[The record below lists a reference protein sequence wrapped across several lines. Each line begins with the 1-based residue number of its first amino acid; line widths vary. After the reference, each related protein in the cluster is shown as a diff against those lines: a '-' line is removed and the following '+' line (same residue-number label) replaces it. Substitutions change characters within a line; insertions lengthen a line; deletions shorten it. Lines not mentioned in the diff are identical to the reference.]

1 MRKAWLVLMGLIPL
15 GVQARPLTVTCD
27 RSSQVAWRSLE
38 GDRSWHAGSSAD
50 GRRWSL
56 EVPFVEVE
64 VQARDD
70 RGWLESWSDTQRV
83 GTTRAV
89 VQLQLQRSF
98 RFDRLAALVVLP
110 LGLLLTLRWRKERRT
125 RLQLQDTL
133 SQQNQGRDVLDGLS
147 ERGIQLGGYRIG
159 AQVGRGGMGVVY
171 RGTRESDGQE
181 AAVKVIH
188 LDQGDEVFRARFARE
203 CSVASRLHH
212 PSVVAVYDYGDSD
225 KLLYLIMEWID
236 GSTLGSRLRAGA
248 LSLQQALPWM
258 VSLTD
263 AVHYCHQQGVVHC
276 DLKPENIM
284 LDSRNR
290 LKVLDFGL
298 ARDPDRTRLTPIGS
312 VLGTPT
318 YLAPERYR
326 QPEEKPDAK
335 VDQYALGVIFY
346 EMLAGKVPFFSRD
359 VSDLGRL
366 HLRGAVPPLI
376 EARPELPGWICQM
389 IHRMLGKNP
398 QERYPDVA
406 AVRAVLEQVHP
417 DEGREEETVD
427 LTAATGD
434 AAEPPCGNSQI
445 G

>member
-1 MRKAWLVLMGLIPL
+1 MKALLILLGLNTL
-15 GVQARPLTVTCD
+15 AVHARPLTVTCD
-27 RSSQVAWRSLE
+27 RAGQVSWRSLE
-38 GDRSWHAGSSAD
+38 GDRSWHPGSSAD
-50 GRRWSL
+50 GRRWNL
-56 EVPFVEVE
+56 EVPFAEVE

-70 RGWLESWSDTQRV
+70 RGWLESWSDSQRV

-98 RFDRLAALVVLP
+98 RWERLALVVGFP
-110 LGLLLTLRWRKERRT
+110 LGLLLLLRWRQERRS

-133 SQQNQGRDVLDGLS
+133 AQQSQSGDLLDGLS
-147 ERGIQLGGYRIG
+147 ERGLLLGGYRIG

-171 RGTRESDGQE
+171 RGSRETDGQE

-203 CSVASRLHH
+203 CLVASRLHH
-212 PSVVAVYDYGDSD
+212 PSLVAVYDYGESQQ
-225 KLLYLIMEWID
+225 LLYLIMEWID
-236 GSTLGSRLRAGA
+236 GSTLGFRLRAGP
-248 LSLQQALPWM
+248 LPLQQALPWM

-263 AVHYCHQQGVVHC
+263 AVDYCHQQGVVHC

-284 LDSRNR
+284 IDSRGR
-290 LKVLDFGL
+290 VKVLDFGL

-346 EMLAGKVPFFSRD
+346 EMLAGKVPFLSRD
-359 VSDLGRL
+359 VADLGRQ
-366 HLRGAVPPLI
+366 HIREAVPPLI

-389 IHRMLGKNP
+389 IHRMLSKGP
-398 QERYPDVA
+398 AERYPDVA
-406 AVRAVLEQVHP
+406 AVRCVLEQFHP
-417 DEGREEETVD
+417 GEGRDEETID
-427 LTAATGD
+427 LTGFTGD
-434 AAEPPCGNSQI
+434 AAEPTAGNCRI
-445 G
+445 D

>member
-1 MRKAWLVLMGLIPL
+1 MKVWLLIL
-15 GVQARPLTVTCD
+15 LQSCSLAARPLTVTCD
-27 RSSQVAWRSLE
+27 RFGQVSWRSLE
-38 GDRSWHAGSSAD
+38 GDRSWHPGSSAD
-50 GRRWSL
+50 GRRWNL
-56 EVPFVEVE
+56 EVPFAEVE

-70 RGWLESWSDTQRV
+70 RGWLESWSDSQRV

-98 RFDRLAALVVLP
+98 RWERLGLLVGLP
-110 LGLLLTLRWRKERRT
+110 LGLLLMLRWRQERRT

-133 SQQNQGRDVLDGLS
+133 SQQSQSRDLPDGLS
-147 ERGIQLGGYRIG
+147 ERGLQLGGYRIG
-159 AQVGRGGMGVVY
+159 PQVGRGGMGVVY
-171 RGTRESDGQE
+171 RGSRESDGQE

-188 LDQGDEVFRARFARE
+188 LNQGDEVFRARFARE

-212 PSVVAVYDYGDSD
+212 PSLVAVYDYGDSQQ
-225 KLLYLIMEWID
+225 LLYLIMEWID
-236 GSTLGSRLRAGA
+236 GSTLGSRLRAGPLA
-248 LSLQQALPWM
+248 LQQALPWM

-284 LDSRNR
+284 IDSRGR
-290 LKVLDFGL
+290 VKVLDFGL

-346 EMLAGKVPFFSRD
+346 EMLAGKVPFLSRD
-359 VSDLGRL
+359 VADLGRQ
-366 HLRGAVPPLI
+366 HIREAVPPLI

-389 IHRMLGKNP
+389 IHRMLGKSP
-398 QERYPDVA
+398 AERYPDMA
-406 AVRAVLEQVHP
+406 AVRSLLEQFHP
-417 DEGREEETVD
+417 EEGRDEETID
-427 LTAATGD
+427 LSGSIGD
-434 AAEPPCGNSQI
+434 AAEPPAGNSRI
-445 G
+445 D